1 MGLLACVMF
10 HKLLIANRAEIACRI
25 TRTAHR
31 LGIKVAAVYSEVDA
45 GARHVR
51 LADEAW
57 AIGPGPAS
65 ESYLNVERILQAAKD
80 SGADAIHPG
89 YGFLSE
95 NAGFAAACAAAG
107 IAFIGPPASAIDAM
121 GSKSAAK
128 ARMQK
133 AGVPTLP
140 GYHGDEQSA
149 DALERQAIELG
160 FPLIIKP
167 SGGGGGKGMHIVN
180 ELAELRPAIATA
192 KRLAAAAFKD
202 DKLLLERY
210 LPAPRHV
217 EVQVFADRHGNTL
230 HLFDRD
236 CSVQRRHQ
244 KLIEEAAAPGID
256 ADVRDRLH
264 AAACTVA
271 REIGYVGAGTVEFL
285 LQGREF
291 FFMEMNTRLQ
301 VEHPVTEAITG
312 LDLVEW
318 QLRVAAGDPLLLNQ
332 SQIRQRGHA
341 IEVRICAEDPAKG
354 FVPSAGDLELLQ
366 WPRTGSGVR
375 VDAGF
380 ETGDTVSPL
389 YDSLLGKV
397 IAHGDSRETAIDK
410 LVSALDELRVSGVAT
425 NTQWL
430 ARALLRP
437 DFRSGNVSTAFLAR
451 NGDALAI
458 ETDSAA
464 LAPFAAAAYAASL
477 APSGRVR
484 SPWDLADGFRVNMPP
499 AIRVRLRYGDQSL
512 DATVG
517 TQSRTSA
524 EVRLASGVAQRL
536 SRLADAGALQQWQSA
551 TRGER
556 ASVLVSKDRITVWQ
570 AHDQAVFRIDD
581 GLQVDVAAGAGSG
594 SLSTPLPGVVVSVAV
609 KEGDQVAAGQT
620 LLVIEAMKMEHA
632 IRAPRAGVVKA
643 LKQKV
648 GDRVRE
654 GSALAEIE

>member
-1 MGLLACVMF
+1 MF
-10 HKLLIANRAEIACRI
+10 HKLLIANRGEIACRI

-31 LGIKVAAVYSEVDA
+31 LGIKVAAVYSDA
-45 GARHVR
+45 DARARHVR

-57 AIGPGPAS
+57 NIGAGPAA
-65 ESYLNVERILQAAKD
+65 ESYLNIERILQAAKQA
-80 SGADAIHPG
+80 GADAIHPG

-95 NAGFAAACAAAG
+95 NATFAAACARAG
-107 IAFIGPPASAIDAM
+107 IAFVGPPASAIEAM

-128 ARMQK
+128 SRMQK

-140 GYHGDEQSA
+140 GYHGDEQTA
-149 DALERQAIELG
+149 DALERHAIALG

-180 ELAELRPAIATA
+180 EVAELRPGLATA

-202 DKLLLERY
+202 EKLLLERY

-217 EVQVFADRHGNTL
+217 EVQVFADQHGGIV

-244 KLIEEAAAPGID
+244 KLIEEAEAPGID
-256 ADVRDRLH
+256 TDVRERLH

-285 LQGREF
+285 LSGREF
-291 FFMEMNTRLQ
+291 YFMEMNTRLQ
-301 VEHPVTEAITG
+301 VEHPVTEGITG

-318 QLRVAAGDPLLLNQ
+318 QLRVASGERLPLAQ
-332 SQIRQRGHA
+332 SQIRRNGHA

-354 FVPSAGDLELLQ
+354 FVPSAGDLELLK
-366 WPRTGSGVR
+366 WPEETAGVR

-380 ETGDTVSPL
+380 ETGDTVPTL

-397 IAHGDSRETAIDK
+397 IAHAESREAAIDR

-430 ARALLRP
+430 ARALMRP
-437 DFRSGNVSTAFLAR
+437 DFRSGNVSTAFVAR
-451 NGDALAI
+451 NGDALAK
-458 ETDSAA
+458 EPDPAV

-477 APSGRVR
+477 APTGRVN
-484 SPWDLADGFRVNMPP
+484 SPWELADGFRVNMAP
-499 AIRVRLRYGDQSL
+499 AIRVRLREGERSL

-517 TQSRTSA
+517 VQSKTA
-524 EVRLASGVAQRL
+524 ADVQAGTATVQRL
-536 SRLADAGALQQWQSA
+536 SRLADSAPLQQWQSA
-551 TRGER
+551 AGGER
-556 ASVLVSKDRITVWQ
+556 ASVLVSKDRITVWH
-570 AHDQAVFRIDD
+570 AHTRITFTLDD
-581 GLQVDVAAGAGSG
+581 GLNVDAASGARAG

-609 KEGDQVAAGQT
+609 KEGDAVAAGQT

-632 IRAPRAGVVKA
+632 IKAPRAGVVKT
-643 LKQKV
+643 LKHRV

-654 GSALAEIE
+654 GSALAELE

>member
-1 MGLLACVMF
+1 MF
-10 HKLLIANRAEIACRI
+10 HKLLIANRGEIACRI

-31 LGIKVAAVYSEVDA
+31 LGLKVAAVYSDVDA
-45 GARHVR
+45 RARHVR

-57 AIGPGPAS
+57 AIGAGSAS
-65 ESYLNVERILQAAKD
+65 ESYLNIDRILQAAQRA
-80 SGADAIHPG
+80 GADAIHPG

-95 NAGFAAACAAAG
+95 NAAFAAACAAAG
-107 IAFIGPPASAIDAM
+107 IAFIGPPAGAIDAM

-128 ARMQK
+128 SRMHD

-140 GYHGDEQSA
+140 GYHGDEQTA
-149 DALERQAIELG
+149 DALERHAVQLG

-180 ELAELRPAIATA
+180 EVSELRPALATA

-217 EVQVFADRHGNTL
+217 EVQVFADQHGGIV

-285 LQGREF
+285 LSGREF
-291 FFMEMNTRLQ
+291 YFMEMNTRLQ
-301 VEHPVTEAITG
+301 VEHPVTEGITG

-318 QLRVAAGDPLLLNQ
+318 QLRVAAGERLPLTQ
-332 SQIRQRGHA
+332 EQIRHRGHA

-354 FVPSAGDLELLQ
+354 FVPSAGDLELLK
-366 WPRTGSGVR
+366 WPDETDGVR

-397 IAHGDSRETAIDK
+397 VAHADTREAAIDR
-410 LVSALDELRVSGVAT
+410 LVAALDELRVSGVAT

-437 DFRSGNVSTAFLAR
+437 DFREGNVSTAFVAR

-458 ETDSAA
+458 EPDVAA

-477 APSGRVR
+477 APASRVS
-484 SPWDLADGFRVNMPP
+484 SPWDLADGFRVNMAP
-499 AIRVRLRYGDQSL
+499 AIRVRLRAKTSM

-517 TQSRTSA
+517 AQSADSA
-524 EVRLASGVAQRL
+524 EVHVANAAPQRL
-536 SRLADAGALQQWQSA
+536 TRLPARAPLQQWQSA
-551 TRGER
+551 TGGER
-556 ASVLVSKDRITVWQ
+556 ASVLVSDKRITVWQ
-570 AHDQAVFRIDD
+570 AHSQAIFTLDD
-581 GLQVDVAAGAGSG
+581 GLQVDASASARAG

-609 KEGDQVAAGQT
+609 KEGDTVSAGQT

-632 IRAPRAGVVKA
+632 IKAPRAGVVKA
-643 LKQKV
+643 LKHRV

-654 GSALAEIE
+654 GSLLAEVE

>member
-1 MGLLACVMF
+1 MF
-10 HKLLIANRAEIACRI
+10 HKLLIANRGEIACRI

-31 LGIKVAAVYSEVDA
+31 LGTRVAAVYSEPDA

-57 AIGPGPAS
+57 AIGPGAAAQ
-65 ESYLNVERILQAAKD
+65 SYLNVERILQAAKQA
-80 SGADAIHPG
+80 GADAVHPG

-95 NAGFAAACAAAG
+95 NAGFAAACESAG
-107 IAFIGPPASAIDAM
+107 IAFIGPPPAAIEAM

-128 ARMQK
+128 ARMQQ

-140 GYHGDEQSA
+140 GYHGEEQTA
-149 DALERQAIELG
+149 DALERQAKALG

-180 ELAELRPAIATA
+180 ELSELRPALATA

-202 DKLLLERY
+202 DRLLLERY

-217 EVQVFADRHGNTL
+217 EVQVFADKHGTTV

-244 KLIEEAAAPGID
+244 KLIEEAGAPGID
-256 ADVRDRLH
+256 PDVRERLH

-285 LQGREF
+285 LNGREF
-291 FFMEMNTRLQ
+291 YFMEMNTRLQ

-318 QLRVAAGDPLLLNQ
+318 QLRVATGEPLPLTQ
-332 SQIRQRGHA
+332 AQIQQRGHA
-341 IEVRICAEDPAKG
+341 VEVRICAEDPAKG
-354 FVPSAGDLELLQ
+354 FVPSAGELELLQ
-366 WPRTGSGVR
+366 WPHETSGVR

-380 ETGDTVSPL
+380 ETGDVVTPL

-397 IAHGDSRETAIDK
+397 IAYGESREIAIDR

-437 DFRSGNVSTAFLAR
+437 DFQTGNLSTAFIAN
-451 NGDALAI
+451 NGDELAI
-458 ETDSAA
+458 TTDAA
-464 LAPFAAAAYAASL
+464 LLAPFAAAGYAASL
-477 APSGRVR
+477 APTESVR
-484 SPWDLADGFRVNMPP
+484 SPWDLADGFRVNMAP
-499 AIRVRLRYGDQSL
+499 AIQVRLREGDRKL

-517 TQSRTSA
+517 AQSKQSA
-524 EVRLASGVAQRL
+524 EVQLGTSNSQRL
-536 SRLADAGALQQWQSA
+536 SRLTDSGRLQQWQSA
-551 TRGER
+551 AGGER
-556 ASVLVSKDRITVWQ
+556 ASVLVSKDRVTVWQ
-570 AHDQAVFRIDD
+570 GHAQAIFKIDD
-581 GLQVDVAAGAGSG
+581 GLQIGAAAGAGAG
-594 SLSTPLPGVVVSVAV
+594 SLSTPLPGVVVSIAV
-609 KEGDQVAAGQT
+609 KEGETVKAGQT

-632 IRAPRAGVVKA
+632 IKAPRDGVVKT
-643 LKQKV
+643 LKHRV

-654 GSALAEIE
+654 GNALAELE